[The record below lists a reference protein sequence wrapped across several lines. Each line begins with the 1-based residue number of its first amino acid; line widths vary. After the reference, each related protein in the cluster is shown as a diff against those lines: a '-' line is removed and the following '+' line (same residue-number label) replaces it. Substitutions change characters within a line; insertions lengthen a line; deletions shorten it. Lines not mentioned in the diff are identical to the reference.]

1 MLIHQK
7 GQATEMN
14 MTERRKRILRAV
26 VEHYIETAEPV
37 GSKIIADLAQ
47 LDCSSAT
54 IRNEMATLEKMGY
67 LEQPHTSA
75 GRIPSPAGYRFYVN
89 ELMEKHKLSMQETER
104 INEAMHLKM
113 RELDR
118 VIDQAGKLVSQFT
131 NYPAFALTAG
141 RDRIYISRY
150 DLLMVDPNS
159 FIVVAM
165 TNTNVVKNKLVH
177 LPSNITEPQLQLLNA
192 LLNTSFTGKTLQEIT
207 PDLMQVAEKA
217 AGSSYGLISLVVSF
231 AMEVLDDLEHSS
243 IHTAGASQLL
253 NHPEYQ
259 DVDKAHKLLTY
270 LSDDP
275 NLAHL
280 TAPMMNEGKDEGPKV
295 FIGPENVAEELKDTS
310 VVLASYDI
318 GDGMKGVSGVVGPTR
333 MDYAKVTAK
342 LSYLA
347 DNLGKLFNGM
357 SGNALAPPAQKALEL
372 NPPSEL
378 DPSKNDSNDQ
388 GG

>member
-1 MLIHQK
+1 M
-7 GQATEMN
+7 EMS
-14 MTERRKRILRAV
+14 ERRREILRAV

-37 GSKIIADLAQ
+37 GSKVIAQLAH

-75 GRIPSPAGYRFYVN
+75 GRVPSALGYRFYVN
-89 ELMEKHKLSMQETER
+89 ELMEAHKLSLQETER
-104 INEAMHLKM
+104 INQSMHLKM

-131 NYPAFALTAG
+131 NYPSFALTAG
-141 RDRIYISRY
+141 RDRVFINRY
-150 DLLMVDPNS
+150 DLLMVDQNS

-165 TNTNVVKNKLVH
+165 TNTNVVKNKLIH
-177 LPSNITEPQLQLLNA
+177 LPSDITEPQLQLLNA
-192 LLNTSFTGKTLQEIT
+192 LLNTSFTDKSLQELT
-207 PDLMQVAEKA
+207 PDLMRVAEKA

-231 AMEVLDDLEHSS
+231 AMEVLDDLEHSN
-243 IHTAGASQLL
+243 IHTAGVNHLL
-253 NHPEYQ
+253 DHPEYQ
-259 DVDKAHKLLTY
+259 DLDKAHDLLTY

-280 TAPMMNEGKDEGPKV
+280 TEPFIGDKDQNTKV
-295 FIGPENVAEELKDTS
+295 LIGPENVAEELKDTS

-318 GDGMKGVSGVVGPTR
+318 GEGMKGVIGVVGPTR

-347 DNLGKLFNGM
+347 DNLGKLFNNMANNSLSPPVQPKKLGPSS
-357 SGNALAPPAQKALEL
+357 SGTEPDKDTDDD
-372 NPPSEL
+372 S
-378 DPSKNDSNDQ
+378 SKQ

>member
-1 MLIHQK
+1 
-7 GQATEMN
+7 MN

-118 VIDQAGKLVSQFT
+118 VIDQAGKLV
-131 NYPAFALTAG
+131 YPAFALTAG

-318 GDGMKGVSGVVGPTR
+318 GDGMKGVIGVVGPTR